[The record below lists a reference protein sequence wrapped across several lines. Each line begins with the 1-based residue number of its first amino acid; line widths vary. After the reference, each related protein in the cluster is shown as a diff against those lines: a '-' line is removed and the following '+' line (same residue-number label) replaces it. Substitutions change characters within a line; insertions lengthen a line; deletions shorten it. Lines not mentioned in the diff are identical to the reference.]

1 MEKRHRDEVEDLHAD
16 ETQRRHPDRR
26 PDILSRVK
34 RRGHDFHRDKPKKP
48 HRVTDYT
55 VSGLPDILS
64 GKSASSEKERNK
76 PIRAGEKPDRGRNAK
91 EHDEPQAMV
100 KEFVI
105 TILNPC
111 GVSG

>member
-76 PIRAGEKPDRGRNAK
+76 PIRAGEKPIAAGMPRSTMSRR
-91 EHDEPQAMV
+91 PWSRSS
-100 KEFVI
+100 
-105 TILNPC
+105 L
-111 GVSG
+111 